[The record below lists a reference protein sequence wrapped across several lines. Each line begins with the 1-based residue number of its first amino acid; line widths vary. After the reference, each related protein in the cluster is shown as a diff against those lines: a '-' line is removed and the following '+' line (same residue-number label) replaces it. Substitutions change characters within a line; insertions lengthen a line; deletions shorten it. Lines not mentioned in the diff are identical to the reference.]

1 MSEQKKA
8 SEKAERSY
16 LKAIDKAQRGI
27 RLDFEDGLALYHSND
42 IWLLGRLVERVTFDR
57 VGRNVYYSI
66 NRHIN
71 YTNICRINCR
81 FCGFS
86 RQPGQAGGYLM
97 SAEDVT
103 EQAQQSHQQ
112 EATEVHIVGGVHPEL
127 PFDYYREVIEKIHQS
142 CPKLHIK
149 ALTAVE
155 IIDIAQKADL
165 SVREILAQLKEV
177 GLGSL
182 PGGGAEILREEYF
195 RRACPDKPGPE
206 AWLQVH
212 ATAHQLGLMTN
223 ATMLY
228 GYIESHA
235 DRVAHLIRLR
245 NLQDESIKSGKG
257 RFQCFVPLPFIRPL
271 EKQSETSSELPDE
284 DGTNV
289 LTDLKTIGISRLMLD
304 NIDHVKAFWPML
316 GEKLAQIALDF
327 GANDLD
333 GTVQQ
338 YRIVEKNRDNPTDSL
353 SVEQIRALIS
363 ETGRIPVR
371 RDAFYRPIP

>member
-1 MSEQKKA
+1 MSEQKKR
-8 SEKAERSY
+8 SEEAERSY
-16 LKAIDKAQRGI
+16 LKAIDKAQRGD

-86 RQPGQAGGYLM
+86 RRPGQAGGYLM
-97 SAEDVT
+97 TAEEVVK
-103 EQAQQSHQQ
+103 QAQQAHQRG
-112 EATEVHIVGGVHPEL
+112 ATEVHIVGGVHPEL
-127 PFDYYREVIEKIHQS
+127 PLNYYREVIEKTHQS

-149 ALTAVE
+149 AFTAVE

-165 SVREILAQLKEV
+165 SVREILAQLKEA

-182 PGGGAEILREEYF
+182 PGGGAEILSEEYF

-206 AWLQVH
+206 DWLQVH

-228 GYIESHA
+228 GHIESPA
-235 DRVAHLIRLR
+235 DRVAHMMKLR
-245 NLQDESIKSGKG
+245 KLQDESLKKDKG
-257 RFQCFVPLPFIRPL
+257 RFQCFVPLPFIHPH
-271 EKQSETSSELPDE
+271 EKPSEPSPESPDE

-289 LTDLKTIGISRLMLD
+289 LTDLKTIAISRLMLD

-316 GEKLAQIALDF
+316 GEKLAQIALGF

-363 ETGRIPVR
+363 ETGRLPVQ
-371 RDAFYRPIP
+371 RDAFYRAI